1 MKNTV
6 NLFHLATHL
15 FILTTYPQKPF
26 KKRPFGISGQNENLS
41 GKMKVTK
48 RRRKFNATILF
59 PIDSSP
65 LKSASA
71 ISLFMSAHILY
82 ALS

>member
-1 MKNTV
+1 MFLACNIMFSL
-6 NLFHLATHL
+6 LFDSISLAK
-15 FILTTYPQKPF
+15 KPF
-26 KKRPFGISGQNENLS
+26 KKRPSGISGQNEKLS

-48 RRRKFNATILF
+48 RRRRKFNASILF

-71 ISLFMSAHILY
+71 ISLFLSAHILY

>member
-26 KKRPFGISGQNENLS
+26 KKRLLGISGQNESPS
-41 GKMKVTK
+41 GGMEEINSVFHK
-48 RRRKFNATILF
+48 NQF
-59 PIDSSP
+59 PQ
-65 LKSASA
+65 
-71 ISLFMSAHILY
+71 
-82 ALS
+82 